1 MAQRV
6 ALVTGAPSGIGRACA
21 LRLAA
26 DGFAVVVGGRSAE
39 RAAEVVDE
47 ITAGGGTATTALG
60 DVAEPDYGDAAVAAT
75 VAAHGR
81 LDVLVNAAGVITR
94 SDAEGTTDDEW
105 PRVMSPNVDGLF
117 RASRAA
123 LPAIRAAGG
132 GTIVNISSTNGL
144 VGGAGLAAYCASKG
158 AVTNLTRA
166 MALDHAAEGIRVNAV
181 CPGAGDTR
189 MRYSEGSGTVEEV
202 RAKTLPDIPE
212 GRIPDGSE
220 VAELVAFLAD
230 DRSRHITGANIS
242 IDGGYTAR
250 CAATTPGHRAPCRAA
265 SPSSQAAPGASAGRS
280 WPASPPKG
288 PRT

>member
-1 MAQRV
+1 MEQRV
-6 ALVTGAPSGIGRACA
+6 ALVTGATSGIGRACA

-105 PRVMSPNVDGLF
+105 HRIMSTNVDGLF

-144 VGGAGLAAYCASKG
+144 V
-158 AVTNLTRA
+158 
-166 MALDHAAEGIRVNAV
+166 
-181 CPGAGDTR
+181 
-189 MRYSEGSGTVEEV
+189 
-202 RAKTLPDIPE
+202 
-212 GRIPDGSE
+212 
-220 VAELVAFLAD
+220 
-230 DRSRHITGANIS
+230 
-242 IDGGYTAR
+242 
-250 CAATTPGHRAPCRAA
+250 
-265 SPSSQAAPGASAGRS
+265 
-280 WPASPPKG
+280 
-288 PRT
+288 

>member
-6 ALVTGAPSGIGRACA
+6 ALVTGATSGSGRACA

-60 DVAEPDYGDAAVAAT
+60 DVAEPDYGAAAVAAT

-105 PRVMSPNVDGLF
+105 HRVMSTNVDGLF

-132 GTIVNISSTNGL
+132 GTIIIISSTIGL
-144 VGGAGLAAYCASKG
+144 GGGAGLAAYCASKG

-181 CPGAGDTR
+181 CPGAVDPR
-189 MRYSEGSGTVEEV
+189 MLYSEGSGTVEEV
-202 RAKTLPDIPE
+202 RAKHLPDIPE

-250 CAATTPGHRAPCRAA
+250 
-265 SPSSQAAPGASAGRS
+265 
-280 WPASPPKG
+280 
-288 PRT
+288 

>member
-1 MAQRV
+1 MEQRV
-6 ALVTGAPSGIGRACA
+6 ALVTGATSGIGRACA

-60 DVAEPDYGDAAVAAT
+60 DVAESGYGDAAVAAT

-105 PRVMSPNVDGLF
+105 HRIMSTNVDGLF

-144 VGGAGLAAYCASKG
+144 VGAAGLAAYCASKG

-181 CPGAGDTR
+181 CPGAVDTR
-189 MRYSEGSGTVEEV
+189 MLYSEGSGTVDEV
-202 RAKTLPDIPE
+202 RDRNLPDIPE

-250 CAATTPGHRAPCRAA
+250 
-265 SPSSQAAPGASAGRS
+265 
-280 WPASPPKG
+280 
-288 PRT
+288 

>member
-6 ALVTGAPSGIGRACA
+6 ALVTGATSGIGRACA

-60 DVAEPDYGDAAVAAT
+60 DVAEPGYGDAAVAAT

-105 PRVMSPNVDGLF
+105 HRVMSTNVDGLF

-181 CPGAGDTR
+181 CPGAVDTR
-189 MRYSEGSGTVEEV
+189 MLYSEGSGTVEEV
-202 RAKTLPDIPE
+202 RAKNLPDIPE

-250 CAATTPGHRAPCRAA
+250 
-265 SPSSQAAPGASAGRS
+265 
-280 WPASPPKG
+280 
-288 PRT
+288 

>member
-6 ALVTGAPSGIGRACA
+6 ALVTGATSGIGRACA

-105 PRVMSPNVDGLF
+105 HRVMSTNVDGLF

-144 VGGAGLAAYCASKG
+144 FGGAGLAAYCASKG

-181 CPGAGDTR
+181 CPGAVDTR
-189 MRYSEGSGTVEEV
+189 MLYSEGSGTVEEV
-202 RAKTLPDIPE
+202 RAKNLPDIPE

-250 CAATTPGHRAPCRAA
+250 
-265 SPSSQAAPGASAGRS
+265 
-280 WPASPPKG
+280 
-288 PRT
+288 

>member
-6 ALVTGAPSGIGRACA
+6 ALVTGATSGIGRACA

-105 PRVMSPNVDGLF
+105 HRVMSTNVDGLF

-132 GTIVNISSTNGL
+132 GTIVNISSTTGL

-181 CPGAGDTR
+181 CPGAVDTR
-189 MRYSEGSGTVEEV
+189 MLYSEGSGTVEEV
-202 RAKTLPDIPE
+202 RAKNLPDIPE

-250 CAATTPGHRAPCRAA
+250 
-265 SPSSQAAPGASAGRS
+265 
-280 WPASPPKG
+280 
-288 PRT
+288 

>member
-6 ALVTGAPSGIGRACA
+6 ALVTGATSGIGRACA

-105 PRVMSPNVDGLF
+105 HRVMSTYVDGLF

-166 MALDHAAEGIRVNAV
+166 MALAHAAEGIRVNAV
-181 CPGAGDTR
+181 CPGAVDTR
-189 MRYSEGSGTVEEV
+189 MLYSEGSGTVEEV
-202 RAKTLPDIPE
+202 RAKNLPDIPE

-250 CAATTPGHRAPCRAA
+250 
-265 SPSSQAAPGASAGRS
+265 
-280 WPASPPKG
+280 
-288 PRT
+288 

>member
-1 MAQRV
+1 M
-6 ALVTGAPSGIGRACA
+6 
-21 LRLAA
+21 
-26 DGFAVVVGGRSAE
+26 
-39 RAAEVVDE
+39 
-47 ITAGGGTATTALG
+47 
-60 DVAEPDYGDAAVAAT
+60 AAT

-105 PRVMSPNVDGLF
+105 HRVMSTNVDGLF

-132 GTIVNISSTNGL
+132 GTIINISSTNGL

-181 CPGAGDTR
+181 CPGAVDTR
-189 MRYSEGSGTVEEV
+189 MLYSEGSGTVEEV
-202 RAKTLPDIPE
+202 RAKNLPDIPE

-250 CAATTPGHRAPCRAA
+250 
-265 SPSSQAAPGASAGRS
+265 
-280 WPASPPKG
+280 
-288 PRT
+288 

>member
-1 MAQRV
+1 MTQRV
-6 ALVTGAPSGIGRACA
+6 ALVTGATSGIGRACA

-26 DGFAVVVGGRSAE
+26 DGCAVVVGGRNSE
-39 RAAEVVDE
+39 RATEVVDA
-47 ITAGGGTATTALG
+47 ITAAGGTATSALG
-60 DVAEPDYGDAAVAAT
+60 DVAEPGYGEAAVAAT

-105 PRVMSPNVDGLF
+105 HRVMSTNVDGLF

-132 GTIVNISSTNGL
+132 GAIVNISSTNGL
-144 VGGAGLAAYCASKG
+144 VGGSGLAAYCASKG

-181 CPGAGDTR
+181 CPGAVDTH
-189 MRYSEGSGTVEEV
+189 MLYSERSDTADEV
-202 RAKTLPDIPE
+202 RDLNLSDIPQ

-242 IDGGYTAR
+242 IDGGYTA
-250 CAATTPGHRAPCRAA
+250 
-265 SPSSQAAPGASAGRS
+265 
-280 WPASPPKG
+280 K
-288 PRT
+288 

>member
-6 ALVTGAPSGIGRACA
+6 ALVTGATSGIGRACA

-81 LDVLVNAAGVITR
+81 LDVLDNAAGVITR

-105 PRVMSPNVDGLF
+105 HRVMSTNVDGLF

-132 GTIVNISSTNGL
+132 GTIINISSTNGL

-181 CPGAGDTR
+181 CPGAVDTR
-189 MRYSEGSGTVEEV
+189 MLYSEGSGTVDEV
-202 RAKTLPDIPE
+202 RAKNLPDIPE

-220 VAELVAFLAD
+220 VAELVALLAD

-250 CAATTPGHRAPCRAA
+250 
-265 SPSSQAAPGASAGRS
+265 
-280 WPASPPKG
+280 
-288 PRT
+288 

>member
-1 MAQRV
+1 MTQRV
-6 ALVTGAPSGIGRACA
+6 ALVTGATSGIGRACA

-26 DGFAVVVGGRSAE
+26 DGFAVVVGGRNSE
-39 RAAEVVDE
+39 RATEVVDE
-47 ITAGGGTATTALG
+47 ITAAGGTATTALG
-60 DVAEPDYGDAAVAAT
+60 DVAEPGYGEAAVAAT

-105 PRVMSPNVDGLF
+105 HRVMSTNVDGLF

-132 GTIVNISSTNGL
+132 GSIVNISSTNGL
-144 VGGAGLAAYCASKG
+144 VGGSGLAAYCASKG

-181 CPGAGDTR
+181 CPGAVDTR
-189 MRYSEGSGTVEEV
+189 MLYSERSDTIDEV
-202 RAKTLPDIPE
+202 RDMNLPDIPE

-230 DRSRHITGANIS
+230 DRSRHITGANTS
-242 IDGGYTAR
+242 IDGGYTA
-250 CAATTPGHRAPCRAA
+250 
-265 SPSSQAAPGASAGRS
+265 Q
-280 WPASPPKG
+280 
-288 PRT
+288 

>member
-6 ALVTGAPSGIGRACA
+6 ALVTGATSGIGRACA

-105 PRVMSPNVDGLF
+105 HRVMSTNVDGLF

-144 VGGAGLAAYCASKG
+144 VGGAGLAAYCASKA

-181 CPGAGDTR
+181 CPGAVDTR
-189 MRYSEGSGTVEEV
+189 MLYSEGSGTVDEV
-202 RAKTLPDIPE
+202 RAKNLPDIPE

-250 CAATTPGHRAPCRAA
+250 
-265 SPSSQAAPGASAGRS
+265 
-280 WPASPPKG
+280 
-288 PRT
+288 

>member
-1 MAQRV
+1 MEQRV
-6 ALVTGAPSGIGRACA
+6 ALVTGATSGIGRACA

-105 PRVMSPNVDGLF
+105 HRIMSTNVDGLF

-144 VGGAGLAAYCASKG
+144 VGAAGLAAYCASKG

-181 CPGAGDTR
+181 CPGAVDTR
-189 MRYSEGSGTVEEV
+189 MLYSEGSGTVDEV
-202 RAKTLPDIPE
+202 RDRNLPDIPE

-250 CAATTPGHRAPCRAA
+250 
-265 SPSSQAAPGASAGRS
+265 
-280 WPASPPKG
+280 
-288 PRT
+288 

>member
-6 ALVTGAPSGIGRACA
+6 ALVTGATSGIGRACA

-105 PRVMSPNVDGLF
+105 HRVMSTNVDGLF

-132 GTIVNISSTNGL
+132 GTIVNISSTHGL

-181 CPGAGDTR
+181 CPGAVDTR
-189 MRYSEGSGTVEEV
+189 MLYSEGSGTVEEV
-202 RAKTLPDIPE
+202 RAKNLPDIPE

-250 CAATTPGHRAPCRAA
+250 
-265 SPSSQAAPGASAGRS
+265 
-280 WPASPPKG
+280 
-288 PRT
+288 

>member
-6 ALVTGAPSGIGRACA
+6 ALVTGATSGIGRACA

-75 VAAHGR
+75 VAADGR

-94 SDAEGTTDDEW
+94 SDAEGTTDDVW
-105 PRVMSPNVDGLF
+105 HRVMSTNVDGLF

-181 CPGAGDTR
+181 CPGAVDTR
-189 MRYSEGSGTVEEV
+189 MLYSEGSGTVDEV
-202 RAKTLPDIPE
+202 RAKNLPDIPE

-250 CAATTPGHRAPCRAA
+250 
-265 SPSSQAAPGASAGRS
+265 
-280 WPASPPKG
+280 
-288 PRT
+288 

>member
-6 ALVTGAPSGIGRACA
+6 ALVTGATSGIGRACA

-105 PRVMSPNVDGLF
+105 HRVMSTNVDGLF

-181 CPGAGDTR
+181 CPGAVDTR
-189 MRYSEGSGTVEEV
+189 MLYSEGSGTVDEV
-202 RAKTLPDIPE
+202 RDRNLPDIPE

-250 CAATTPGHRAPCRAA
+250 
-265 SPSSQAAPGASAGRS
+265 
-280 WPASPPKG
+280 
-288 PRT
+288 

>member
-6 ALVTGAPSGIGRACA
+6 ALITGATSGIGRACA

-26 DGFAVVVGGRSAE
+26 DGFVVVVGGRSAE

-60 DVAEPDYGDAAVAAT
+60 DVAESGYGDAAVAAT

-105 PRVMSPNVDGLF
+105 HRIMSTNVDGLF

-144 VGGAGLAAYCASKG
+144 VGAAGLAAYCASKG

-181 CPGAGDTR
+181 CPGAVDTR
-189 MRYSEGSGTVEEV
+189 MLYSEGSGTVDEV
-202 RAKTLPDIPE
+202 RDRNLPDIPE

-250 CAATTPGHRAPCRAA
+250 
-265 SPSSQAAPGASAGRS
+265 
-280 WPASPPKG
+280 
-288 PRT
+288 

>member
-6 ALVTGAPSGIGRACA
+6 ALVTGATSGIGRACA

-60 DVAEPDYGDAAVAAT
+60 DVAEPDYGDAAGAAT
-75 VAAHGR
+75 GAAHGR

-105 PRVMSPNVDGLF
+105 HRVMSTNVDGLF

-181 CPGAGDTR
+181 CPGAVDTR
-189 MRYSEGSGTVEEV
+189 MLYSEGSGTVEEV
-202 RAKTLPDIPE
+202 RAKNLPDIPE

-250 CAATTPGHRAPCRAA
+250 
-265 SPSSQAAPGASAGRS
+265 
-280 WPASPPKG
+280 
-288 PRT
+288 

>member
-1 MAQRV
+1 MTQRV
-6 ALVTGAPSGIGRACA
+6 ALVTGATSGIGRACA

-26 DGFAVVVGGRSAE
+26 DGFAVVVGGRNSE
-39 RAAEVVDE
+39 RATEVVDA
-47 ITAGGGTATTALG
+47 ITAAGGTATSALG
-60 DVAEPDYGDAAVAAT
+60 DVAEPGYGEAAVAAT

-105 PRVMSPNVDGLF
+105 HRVMSTNVDGLF

-132 GTIVNISSTNGL
+132 GAIVNISSTNGL
-144 VGGAGLAAYCASKG
+144 VGGSGLAAYCASKG

-181 CPGAGDTR
+181 CPGAVDTP
-189 MRYSEGSGTVEEV
+189 MLYSERSDTADEV
-202 RAKTLPDIPE
+202 RDLNLSDIPQ

-242 IDGGYTAR
+242 IDGGYTA
-250 CAATTPGHRAPCRAA
+250 
-265 SPSSQAAPGASAGRS
+265 
-280 WPASPPKG
+280 K
-288 PRT
+288 

>member
-1 MAQRV
+1 MTQRV
-6 ALVTGAPSGIGRACA
+6 ALVTGATSGIGRACA

-26 DGFAVVVGGRSAE
+26 DGFAVVVGGRHSE
-39 RAAEVVDE
+39 RATEVVDA
-47 ITAGGGTATTALG
+47 ITAAGGTATSALG
-60 DVAEPDYGDAAVAAT
+60 DVAEPGYGEAAVAAT

-105 PRVMSPNVDGLF
+105 HRVMSTNVDGLF

-132 GTIVNISSTNGL
+132 GAIVNISSTNGL
-144 VGGAGLAAYCASKG
+144 VGGSGLAAYCASKG

-181 CPGAGDTR
+181 CPGAVDTH
-189 MRYSEGSGTVEEV
+189 MLYSERSDTADEV
-202 RAKTLPDIPE
+202 RDLNLSDIPQ

-242 IDGGYTAR
+242 IDGGYTA
-250 CAATTPGHRAPCRAA
+250 
-265 SPSSQAAPGASAGRS
+265 
-280 WPASPPKG
+280 K
-288 PRT
+288 